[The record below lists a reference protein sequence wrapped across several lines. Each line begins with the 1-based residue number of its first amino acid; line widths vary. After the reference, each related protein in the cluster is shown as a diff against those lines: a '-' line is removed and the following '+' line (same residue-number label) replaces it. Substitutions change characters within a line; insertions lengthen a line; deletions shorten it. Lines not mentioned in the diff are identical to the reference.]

1 MDIIHEPLIQKRII
15 SFKFSEVVESLE
27 LALKDPPKAPEYV
40 RDFESKT
47 FEIYLNAEQ
56 SIEWLEKQERL
67 GYITESSKSSFR
79 ISSLMIL
86 DRYTEL
92 NNYVLK
98 GLAQLCVLGGEI
110 GKCAISIVSRTS
122 VVSSESET
130 CEILLQVLSPLLEI
144 FENFPIELKKNLLS
158 SLSKLPCIKELSN
171 CLQPIIQYVISDI
184 IKEPWKTDLSDLFVL
199 LTLDEDNALDI
210 SHYPIS
216 KFLMRELE
224 QYELKNDMIS
234 KKIDKLETIIGFL
247 KIISSSLRSLEPA
260 VISDFCSSI
269 LIPNIK
275 NLIGER
281 VPTTRLSAEE
291 SRLGYY
297 FIRLSTSVCQS
308 SDEMLDEL
316 CTGFHLFDL
325 LLVPIKETVANLQ
338 ILTAS
343 LEGMCYILYNGI
355 TRDKYS
361 MLITEELDPNIML
374 TYLEE
379 SRRDKLIEEY
389 DNEIIN
395 NLYLWYYRFIATLMY
410 VSNTNYN
417 MTEFVDKMLNK
428 GLNIHII
435 NNFGFSGCDVK
446 IRCELMNIISQFPDD
461 WIDASVVNKM
471 LNILSDIN
479 IINYHEKE
487 LESIVIILHKR
498 MEYSPMDKLIN
509 NVGNL
514 LVATLSIPNSSK
526 YENLQ
531 VKIVKLLLDV
541 AELETARMHLR
552 TDNAMLLFLKA
563 LKYEQ
568 DYKTL
573 ECPDLNV
580 ELCWTGNNCRFLNM
594 CMFNTYHL
602 KHDRKQFYR
611 ALRALERCINGFDGF
626 NNEKALSFE
635 QLCMKE
641 VEDFYDAASGGYE
654 FNFLDESD
662 VSLRKEL
669 DLQNFR
675 EVQQHQQIS
684 LFINMDLIDKIML
697 YLSPFNSLAF
707 IQYYQYE
714 KVNNLHS
721 EYWAGV
727 LKGNKLD
734 YEKMNALPKADNNS
748 SQYYRFNSN
757 REVVADNRE
766 NTRINKSTI
775 DLLTNIIATN
785 LNQMNYELQDCDYFK
800 VLPKP
805 LLNKPY
811 LNEYT
816 KQINPSAVISSYLRI
831 LYGLIDNSD
840 NDIIK
845 QRFKNGDFI
854 RNLIKLVTSCNIFD
868 YNLTAKLLKLLIKA
882 LTYNI
887 SLKAESMD
895 VIVVH
900 DIISKFIELIMKYVV
915 SECILSVNIN
925 WIDDVNKHVQYLIL
939 QIMKYVNLMSRQVP
953 LIKFSNIHEIQDYFV
968 EKCLNK
974 FISEYTIQI
983 VMKIF
988 MQLITFQNV
997 TSTGTYTVH
1006 LYDTDIIEAIIDNI
1020 LLIIIQLT
1028 SNCTSTNS
1036 YHIMNIISQFRRYDS
1051 ISFKSALLNS
1061 VLKQIYLYKIKS
1073 KFQLFISKAQI
1084 ERIIIFDESYILTN
1098 TLDDNA
1104 NEDNMYLICISNK
1117 NLYLLNY
1124 PKDNFEILRSF
1135 ELSKSKLYS
1144 IDQGTLYALYGD
1156 GSWVIF
1162 SLCYINYD
1170 LMKYLCY
1177 DNVNILANQ
1186 LTHHLPDSNK
1196 GGKDDSELEFKDVL
1210 ATVANYKDNYS
1221 LAVVTDRTVQI
1232 FEIIPEL
1239 LIKSLHPQAERYSKL
1254 VLKTFIKPDARSEMV
1269 KINEPI
1275 KFLKSVLS
1283 IEINK
1288 IDKIKFDHH
1297 FGIML
1302 YKYTG
1307 DEFERTKSDE
1317 DGDRDAYVLN
1327 LIDYNNR
1334 EKFKKF
1340 LAKKI
1345 SNKSWKRSWSK
1356 EDVDLDTDSG

>member
-1 MDIIHEPLIQKRII
+1 MDIIHEPLIQKRSI
-15 SFKFSEVVESLE
+15 SVKFSELVEALE

-47 FEIYLNAEQ
+47 FEIYLYAEQ

-67 GYITESSKSSFR
+67 GYITESSKASFR

-92 NNYVLK
+92 NSYILK

-110 GKCAISIVSRTS
+110 GKCAISIVAQTTIISN
-122 VVSSESET
+122 ESET

-144 FENFPIELKKNLLS
+144 FENFPIDLKKNLLS

-184 IKEPWKTDLSDLFVL
+184 IKEPWKTHLCDLFVL

-216 KFLMRELE
+216 KFLIRELE

-234 KKIDKLETIIGFL
+234 KKTEKLETIVGFL
-247 KIISSSLRSLEPA
+247 KVISSSLRSLEPA
-260 VISDFCSSI
+260 VLSDFSNSI

-291 SRLGYY
+291 SRLGYH

-325 LLVPIKETVANLQ
+325 LLVPIKETVANLE

-343 LEGMCYILYNGI
+343 LEGMCYILYNGS

-379 SRRDKLIEEY
+379 SRREKLIEKY
-389 DNEIIN
+389 DSEIIN
-395 NLYLWYYRFIATLMY
+395 NLYLWYYRFIATLMF
-410 VSNTNYN
+410 VSKTNYN

-461 WIDASVVNKM
+461 WIDASIVNKL
-471 LNILSDIN
+471 LNILSDID
-479 IINYHEKE
+479 IANYHEKE
-487 LESIVIILHKR
+487 LESIVIVLHKR
-498 MEYSPMDKLIN
+498 PEYAPMDKLIN

-526 YENLQ
+526 YQTLQ

-552 TDNAMLLFLKA
+552 TENVMLLFLKG

-568 DYKTL
+568 DYKSL
-573 ECPDLNV
+573 ECPDINV

-611 ALRALERCINGFDGF
+611 ALRALERCINGFDAH
-626 NNEKALSFE
+626 NNEKTLSFE
-635 QLCMKE
+635 QLCRKE
-641 VEDFYDAASGGYE
+641 VEDFYDTASGGYE
-654 FNFLDESD
+654 FNFLEESD
-662 VSLRKEL
+662 IKLRREL
-669 DLQNFR
+669 QQQNFR

-684 LFINMDLIDKIML
+684 LFINMDLIDKILM
-697 YLSPFNSLAF
+697 YLSPLNSLAF

-714 KVNNLHS
+714 RVNNLNS

-734 YEKMNALPKADNNS
+734 YEKMNALPKVNNYS
-748 SQYYRFNSN
+748 SLYYRFDSN
-757 REVVADNRE
+757 REIAADTRE

-775 DLLTNIIATN
+775 DLVTNVISTN
-785 LNQMNYELQDCDYFK
+785 LNKMNYELQDCDYFK
-800 VLPKP
+800 VPPKP
-805 LLNKPY
+805 LLNKLY

-816 KQINPSAVISSYLRI
+816 KQVNPSLVISSYLRI

-845 QRFKNGDFI
+845 QRFKNADFV

-868 YNLTAKLLKLLIKA
+868 YNLTAKLLKLFIKA

-895 VIVVH
+895 VIVIH
-900 DIISKFIELIMKYVV
+900 DIISNFIELIMKYVV

-925 WIDDVNKHVQYLIL
+925 WIDDVNKHVQYLVL
-939 QIMKYVNLMSRQVP
+939 QIVKYVNLVSRQVP

-974 FISEYTIQI
+974 FISEYTIEI

-988 MQLITFQNV
+988 IQLATFQNV

-1006 LYDTDIIEAIIDNI
+1006 LYDTNIVEAIIDNI

-1028 SNCTSTNS
+1028 YGYSHSKS
-1036 YHIMNIISQFRRYDS
+1036 RDLQFRRYDS
-1051 ISFKSALLNS
+1051 ISFRSALLTS
-1061 VLKQIYLYKIKS
+1061 VLKQIYLHKIKS

-1098 TLDDNA
+1098 TLDENA
-1104 NEDNMYLICISNK
+1104 NEDNMYLMCISNK

-1124 PKDNFEILRSF
+1124 LKDKDDFEILRSF
-1135 ELSKSKLYS
+1135 ELSKHKLYS
-1144 IDQGTLYALYGD
+1144 IDEGTMYLLHED
-1156 GSWVIF
+1156 TSWVIF

-1177 DNVNILANQ
+1177 DNVNILARQ
-1186 LTHHLPDSNK
+1186 LTHHLPDSNEGAK
-1196 GGKDDSELEFKDVL
+1196 EDSEPEFKNVL
-1210 ATVANYKDNYS
+1210 ATVANYKDHYS
-1221 LAVVTDRTVQI
+1221 LALVSDRTVQI
-1232 FEIIPEL
+1232 YEIIPDL
-1239 LIKSLHPQAERYSKL
+1239 LVKALYPQADRYTKL
-1254 VLKTFIKPDARSEMV
+1254 LLKTFIKPDARSEMV
-1269 KINEPI
+1269 KIHEPI
-1275 KFLKSVLS
+1275 LFLKSVLS

-1307 DEFERTKSDE
+1307 DESEDNRGSEDDE
-1317 DGDRDAYVLN
+1317 DRDAYVLN
-1327 LIDYNNR
+1327 LIGHNNR

-1340 LAKKI
+1340 LAKRI
-1345 SNKSWKRSWSK
+1345 SNKSWKRSWSR
-1356 EDVDLDTDSG
+1356 EEADMDTDSE